1 MITLNIND
9 LNIPIKRQKLYE
21 MILKNNNNNNK
32 KKTNKKTPPN
42 SKLVMDREAWCA
54 AVLGVAKSGT

>member
-21 MILKNNNNNNK
+21 MILKNNNNNK
-32 KKTNKKTPPN
+32 KKNKQKNPT
-42 SKLVMDREAWCA
+42 KL
-54 AVLGVAKSGT
+54 